1 MALDKDFNDILDDIV
16 MSEDSTQKESYTEGF
31 TAGVEGGNSEGFHLG
46 YHKGARLG
54 KELGYYLGIANIH
67 LERNANSDTKYP
79 DKIIKQL
86 EKLKDL
92 INSFPHTN
100 SEEHDIVSMAD
111 NIRVNYKKACALL
124 KISSV
129 NPYETIPTKMDT
141 SMKVRENLDS
151 IMSYLTPLLPIANC
165 HMVEFFTDKHWEH
178 LLPHKLR
185 KQLENMEL
193 NKAVN
198 RFWDIS
204 CHNDSCEITKWVKQS
219 QCHHVSVNE
228 EYCISPQKLT
238 DIIHKRGG
246 NFEAGF
252 KKQWHAIAKRANG
265 GANVWTDGGVDTNLH
280 RFACSYITRD
290 TDLSSVVR
298 EQFDCE
304 EVNLLLTG
312 LHTCGDLGPSCL
324 RLFTVSPAV
333 RVLFNV
339 PCCYHL
345 LSEAVDV
352 AMFDDDQTATDDK
365 GFPMSQYLRGLN
377 LGRNARML
385 GAQSI
390 DRVRHYRQMPD
401 RSLLYRALL
410 QGFASK
416 CQSFQQYFK
425 MADEKLGL
433 NIFNSLPECYLI
445 ELERTMDCQWKKI
458 VLLYLMRLCLA
469 QVIEGV
475 ILLDRLLYL
484 YECGCKNAY
493 LVKLFDPVLS
503 PRCHSIVAIRN

>member
-1 MALDKDFNDILDDIV
+1 
-16 MSEDSTQKESYTEGF
+16 MSPYIASLHRACNTSHCVE
-31 TAGVEGGNSEGFHLG
+31 AGGGRG
-46 YHKGARLG
+46 
-54 KELGYYLGIANIH
+54 
-67 LERNANSDTKYP
+67 
-79 DKIIKQL
+79 
-86 EKLKDL
+86 
-92 INSFPHTN
+92 
-100 SEEHDIVSMAD
+100 
-111 NIRVNYKKACALL
+111 
-124 KISSV
+124 
-129 NPYETIPTKMDT
+129 
-141 SMKVRENLDS
+141 
-151 IMSYLTPLLPIANC
+151 
-165 HMVEFFTDKHWEH
+165 H
-178 LLPHKLR
+178 LLVTMSLGHHIPSLTIDCDETTLNNAKKRVKLI
-185 KQLENMEL
+185 Q
-193 NKAVN
+193 
-198 RFWDIS
+198 
-204 CHNDSCEITKWVKQS
+204 
-219 QCHHVSVNE
+219 
-228 EYCISPQKLT
+228 
-238 DIIHKRGG
+238 
-246 NFEAGF
+246 
-252 KKQWHAIAKRANG
+252 KQWHAIAKRANG
-265 GANVWTDGGVDTNLH
+265 GANVWTGGGVDTNLH

-410 QGFASK
+410 QVTMKKFLPHTPIKEGKLKGFASK

-458 VLLYLMRLCLA
+458 VLFYLMRLCLA

>member
-1 MALDKDFNDILDDIV
+1 

-129 NPYETIPTKMDT
+129 NPYET
-141 SMKVRENLDS
+141 N
-151 IMSYLTPLLPIANC
+151 
-165 HMVEFFTDKHWEH
+165 
-178 LLPHKLR
+178 
-185 KQLENMEL
+185 
-193 NKAVN
+193 
-198 RFWDIS
+198 
-204 CHNDSCEITKWVKQS
+204 SCEITKWVKQS

-238 DIIHKRGG
+238 DIIHKRG
-246 NFEAGF
+246 AGGGRGHLLVTMSLGHHIPSLTIDCDETTLNNA
-252 KKQWHAIAKRANG
+252 KKRVKLIQKQWHAIAKRANG